1 VDLDEMQ
8 RRARAGDLTPEEIA
22 LLREHLAVDAAV
34 NEPARRA
41 AIAIAGAYLERHSDV
56 QMMFE
61 IIRIADA
68 GTTEPDAVCEAA
80 VRALAKATEY
90 RGRPVQLDL

>member
-1 VDLDEMQ
+1 MQ
-8 RRARAGDLTPEEIA
+8 RRARARDLTPEESA
-22 LLREHLAVDAAV
+22 T
-34 NEPARRA
+34 P
-41 AIAIAGAYLERHSDV
+41 GASPERHSDV

-68 GTTEPDAVCEAA
+68 GSTEPDAVCEAA